1 MDKDK
6 WEEFFIEY
14 EEKELKIQKNR
25 LWKLVLLQ
33 IAGTISTGLFIA
45 WLIIRQ
51 L

>member
-1 MDKDK
+1 MDNEN
-6 WEEFFIEY
+6 WEDFWIEY
-14 EEKELKIQKNR
+14 EQKELKIQKNR

-33 IAGTISTGLFIA
+33 IVGTISTGLFIA